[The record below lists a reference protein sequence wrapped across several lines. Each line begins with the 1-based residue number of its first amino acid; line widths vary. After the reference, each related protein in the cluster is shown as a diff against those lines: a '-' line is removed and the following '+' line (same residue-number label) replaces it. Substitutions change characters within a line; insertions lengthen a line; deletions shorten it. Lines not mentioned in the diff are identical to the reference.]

1 MFDKK
6 LQAKII
12 IDALPYFKQFNN
24 QVIVIKY
31 GGSILE
37 VEDVNDALFQD
48 IVLLSYLG
56 VKIVLIHG
64 GGPEISRW
72 QKILNIETKF
82 IEGLRV
88 TDSKTME
95 ITEMILSGKVN
106 KNIVAKI
113 QGYGGRAVGICGKD
127 GGTIVAKK
135 KSEQYGFVG
144 EIVDINPSLL
154 TALVNSNYVPVMSP
168 IAYDEDGSSL
178 NINADFVA
186 GKIAISLKAKRL
198 LYLTDVPG
206 ILLNKDDPSSVI
218 SKIKTTQI
226 DSLIEEGILSKGMIP
241 KTLSAKEAIEAGVE
255 AVHIIDGREPHSLL
269 LEVLTPEGV
278 GTMIVSEN
286 YDK

>member
-6 LQAKII
+6 NQAKII

-24 QVIVIKY
+24 QIIVIKY

-37 VEDVNDALFQD
+37 SEDVNDALFQD

-113 QGYGGRAVGICGKD
+113 QNYGGKAVGICGKD
-127 GGTIVAKK
+127 GGTIMAKK
-135 KSEQYGFVG
+135 KSEKYGFVG
-144 EIVDINPSLL
+144 EIVNINPSLL
-154 TALVNSNYVPVMSP
+154 SALVNSNYVPVMSP
-168 IAYDEDGSSL
+168 IAYDEDGISL

-186 GKIAISLKAKRL
+186 GKIASSLGAKRL

-206 ILLNKDDPSSVI
+206 ILLNKDDPSTI
-218 SKIKTTQI
+218 LSKVKTSEI
-226 DSLIEEGILSKGMIP
+226 DNLIEEGVLSKGMIP
-241 KTLSAKEAIEAGVE
+241 KTLSAKEAIESGIE
-255 AVHIIDGREPHSLL
+255 AVHVIDGREPHSLL

-278 GTMIVSEN
+278 GTMIVGEN

>member
-113 QGYGGRAVGICGKD
+113 QSYGGKAVGICGKD

-154 TALVNSNYVPVMSP
+154 AALVNSNYVPVMSP

-206 ILLNKDDPSSVI
+206 ILLNKDDPSSVV

-226 DSLIEEGILSKGMIP
+226 DSLIEEGILSRGMIP
-241 KTLSAKEAIEAGVE
+241 KTLSAKEAIESGVE

-278 GTMIVSEN
+278 GTMIVSES